1 MQYYHDIIT
10 EKSFKFLQEFKQRFQ
25 FILIGGWAVFLYTH
39 ALKSKDIDVIIDYPE
54 LGKLK
59 NEFEVFKNAR
69 LKKYEIKTGEFD
81 VDIYLPR
88 YSDLGIDTEE
98 IKKSATV
105 KGGFIVPQL
114 EILFLLK
121 IYAWKARRG
130 SVKGQKDEADLFS
143 LVSLPEFNWQ
153 KYKKFA
159 ADFKFEEECD
169 LFVNLLKK
177 TSKADVL
184 GLNEQQFSKLKKNI
198 LSKI

>member
-184 GLNEQQFSKLKKNI
+184 GLNAQQFSKLKKNI